1 MARDMA
7 RLADDDLHDPVS
19 APDRRDIDGAAP
31 AQAPHLTSPCSAP
44 MRLKI
49 SIAIEIEAADFVE
62 AAAHQRRLQ
71 DYLERAQ
78 STYPE
83 MELHFW
89 ERRRRLRSK
98 TPDALRGIRS
108 YTGRLSRYRSE

>member
-7 RLADDDLHDPVS
+7 NLAEDIQPEHHDSDRAPS
-19 APDRRDIDGAAP
+19 APQALSP
-31 AQAPHLTSPCSAP
+31 ATPCPAP

-62 AAAHQRRLQ
+62 AATHQRRLQ
-71 DYLERAQ
+71 DHLERAQ
-78 STYPE
+78 AIYPA
-83 MELHFW
+83 MELNFW

-98 TPDALRGIRS
+98 TPDTLRGIRS

>member
-7 RLADDDLHDPVS
+7 VLVAD
-19 APDRRDIDGAAP
+19 AFQEPDAARDSGDIDHALTPQAPSPAAP
-31 AQAPHLTSPCSAP
+31 CPAP

-49 SIAIEIEAADFVE
+49 SISIEIEAADFVE

-71 DYLERAQ
+71 EYLERAQ
-78 STYPE
+78 ATYPE
-83 MELHFW
+83 MDLHFW